1 MIMIDFEKLL
11 HDTVD
16 QNQNATWSGC
26 IYTLKDLLMF
36 VNNNQDLDTKSKV
49 IIKRQIENEIKHYEY
64 LKNKNQYSSTYT
76 TYFLY
81 LFLHLKTIYL
91 KNWFS

>member
-1 MIMIDFEKLL
+1 MIDFKKLL

-64 LKNKNQYSSTYT
+64 LKNKTQTGKKLNEISKEIGLDIT
-76 TYFLY
+76 
-81 LFLHLKTIYL
+81 
-91 KNWFS
+91 